1 MRETPYKHKKNGHCR
16 SPIARGKIFEVAFG
30 VEHLSTAIQ
39 WALGNRLCRPPPLA
53 RRCTEHFQWTQRD
66 PRTVRGS
73 WRGSPALPRWGD
85 GAGAAAMPGDAAG
98 WQQGFPSASPHPSQ
112 GSPKQGTTRVW
123 QKTQSVFETDI
134 NSSLS
139 NNLFAFPAPPPQEA
153 LDCAQDYNIVEL
165 LQRLHLITKSD
176 GLLQGISYF
185 HINSTGQKKKK

>member
-1 MRETPYKHKKNGHCR
+1 MGTGESAL
-16 SPIARGKIFEVAFG
+16 SPPAAG
-30 VEHLSTAIQ
+30 
-39 WALGNRLCRPPPLA
+39 
-53 RRCTEHFQWTQRD
+53 
-66 PRTVRGS
+66 
-73 WRGSPALPRWGD
+73 PALHGAFPMNTAGPSHRQGLLERQPCSASVRRWGWSSRNAW
-85 GAGAAAMPGDAAG
+85 GCCGLAAG
-98 WQQGFPSASPHPSQ
+98 VSSASPHPSQ
-112 GSPKQGTTRVW
+112 GSPKQGTTTFFRVW

>member
-98 WQQGFPSASPHPSQ
+98 WQQGFPSASPHGVRAAPSRAQ
-112 GSPKQGTTRVW
+112 PRFSGFGRRH
-123 QKTQSVFETDI
+123 
-134 NSSLS
+134 SLS
-139 NNLFAFPAPPPQEA
+139 LRQISTA
-153 LDCAQDYNIVEL
+153 LWAIIS
-165 LQRLHLITKSD
+165 LHFQLP
-176 GLLQGISYF
+176 
-185 HINSTGQKKKK
+185 HHKKP